1 MHTIVFPSS
10 TVIRQGSAW
19 TVQSGTTLNIVQP
32 PEKKERPGARQ
43 RAKLLATPEGRAVYE
58 RARKVVGQ
66 MLADDGIAPL
76 TALRLRSGMSQE
88 DVYRATGIQQPQL
101 SRLENGKNDNPQLN
115 LLRQL
120 AAAYGVSVSTV
131 TEAFEQTISRA
142 KR

>member
-1 MHTIVFPSS
+1 MQVITFPSS
-10 TVIRQGSAW
+10 TVIRLASTW

-32 PEKKERPGARQ
+32 PQKKERPGARQ
-43 RAKLLATPEGRAVYE
+43 RAKLLSTPEGRAAYE
-58 RARKVVGQ
+58 RARQVVGQ

-120 AAAYGVSVSTV
+120 AAAYRVSVSTV
-131 TEAFEQTISRA
+131 TEALDQTISRA

>member
-1 MHTIVFPSS
+1 MQVITSPSF
-10 TVIRQGSAW
+10 TVIKLGSAW
-19 TVQSGTTLNIVQP
+19 TVQSGATLNIVQP
-32 PEKKERPGARQ
+32 PQKKERPGARQ
-43 RAKLLATPEGRAVYE
+43 RAKLLATPEGRATFE
-58 RARKVVGQ
+58 QARKAVGQ

-120 AAAYGVSVSTV
+120 AVAYRVSVGTV
-131 TEAFEQTISRA
+131 TEALDQTISQV